1 MEDKTQTENRD
12 RALEHWHRS
21 LEFNPD
27 QPRIRKLIAE
37 YKPQNDDPDSLLLD
51 QRPKP
56 SAAGG

>member
-1 MEDKTQTENRD
+1 V
-12 RALEHWHRS
+12 EHWHRS